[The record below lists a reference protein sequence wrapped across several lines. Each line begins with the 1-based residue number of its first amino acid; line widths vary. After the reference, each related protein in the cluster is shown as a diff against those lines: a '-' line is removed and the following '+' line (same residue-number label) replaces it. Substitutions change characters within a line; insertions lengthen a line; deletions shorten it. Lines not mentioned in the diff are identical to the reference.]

1 MKLPALLL
9 AGSLAANAALLFVYC
24 GRGDPTPLPAPVS
37 TSPASNS
44 PPAAAASILPAGVPP
59 NTWSALDTPDLR
71 ELVARLRATGFSP
84 RVIRAIIDA
93 RVYEKFTG
101 VYLDLLPPESEF
113 SFWQPSREL
122 FPGYDEKV
130 MPALIAFWNQQTPI
144 TEELIA
150 SLSPEEASVHAAK
163 LRRDFG
169 DLPREK
175 IDRIRQLNEDYYALS
190 REVRSVA
197 DGLKLPEDDAKLAL
211 LEREKQADLAAL
223 LTPAELAAYEFA
235 KTPVPYGLRRAFTVM
250 DATEAEY
257 RSLAPY
263 LKTIA
268 VDQPDAATTALAA
281 AQAKAALGEVRYAE
295 FLRASDREFQQLTY
309 LTQQA
314 NLPAPTAVQAL
325 TARDTAVQESNRI
338 AQDTTLTYEQKRA
351 ALATLAQNTRAQLTA
366 TLGPAAPTYLT
377 FAEKWLNG
385 LASGNTVT
393 FTPTKPVV
401 TPLPQPGT

>member
-9 AGSLAANAALLFVYC
+9 VASLAANAALLFVYC
-24 GRGDPTPLPAPVS
+24 GRGGPTPLLA
-37 TSPASNS
+37 PASAPPTQHPS
-44 PPAAAASILPAGVPP
+44 PAAAASPLPAGVSPH
-59 NTWSALDTPDLR
+59 TWSALDTPDLR

-84 RVIRAIIDA
+84 RVIRAIIEA
-93 RVYEKFTG
+93 RVYEKFTAY
-101 VYLDLLPPESEF
+101 YLGKLPPPADAPY
-113 SFWQPSREL
+113 WKPSREF
-122 FPGYDEKV
+122 FPGHDQV
-130 MPALIAFWNQQTPI
+130 FPDLVAFWNQQTPI

-150 SLSPEEASVHAAK
+150 SLSTEDAAAYAAK

-175 IDRIRQLNEDYYALS
+175 IARIRQLNEDYYALG
-190 REVRSVA
+190 REIRVAA

-257 RSLAPY
+257 RSLVPY

-281 AQAKAALGEVRYAE
+281 TQAKAALGEVRYAE

-314 NLPAPTAVQAL
+314 SLPAPTAVQAL
-325 TARDTAVQESNRI
+325 AARDTAVQESNRI
-338 AQDTTLTYEQKRA
+338 AQDATLTYDQKRA

-377 FAEKWLNG
+377 FAEKWLTG
-385 LASGNTVT
+385 LAGGNTIT
-393 FTPTKPVV
+393 FTPAKPVI